1 MQANP
6 VSGSA
11 NADVL
16 HRFVAAFNAKDEDA
30 LGKILTP
37 DVVDHHLPPGLPAGI
52 DGLKTW
58 LGIVWAAFDAKLN
71 LDDVVA
77 AGDRVA
83 SRWTFAGTRI
93 GEFNGLP
100 ASGREFSVQGM
111 SIEHIA
117 DGRIAERWETADL
130 LSLLQQI
137 NPA

>member
-83 SRWTFAGTRI
+83 AAGRSPAPTSANSTACPPAVESSPSRA
-93 GEFNGLP
+93 
-100 ASGREFSVQGM
+100 
-111 SIEHIA
+111 
-117 DGRIAERWETADL
+117 
-130 LSLLQQI
+130 
-137 NPA
+137 

>member
-37 DVVDHHLPPGLPAGI
+37 DVVDYHLPPGLPAGI

-83 SRWTFAGTRI
+83 SRWTFAGTHI

-100 ASGREFSVQGM
+100 RQRSRVLRPGH
-111 SIEHIA
+111 EHRA
-117 DGRIAERWETADL
+117 HCRRAYRRALGNR
-130 LSLLQQI
+130 
-137 NPA
+137 